1 MYEKYAIVDTEGSGL
16 FDYKKPADAP
26 GQPRMAAIG
35 LILCNEVLEIE
46 EEHGF
51 LIKPEGW
58 VFDDECDAAKIN
70 GLTHARLMA
79 EGVDVREPL
88 RLYGAAIDQRR
99 IVGGFNVPHD
109 LKTLRAELRYVGFPD
124 RFMQTRHICVM
135 QGCRKEVDARTV
147 DGKKKAPKLAE
158 ACAHFGIE
166 QASGHTGIGDAHSA
180 LAILRKLRDLGQMP
194 AYIDPWDKGKPK
206 TPLPSSEPRENLYL
220 RENK

>member
-1 MYEKYAIVDTEGSGL
+1 MNYICVDTEGNGL

-26 GQPRMAAIG
+26 GQPRMAAVG
-35 LILCNEVLEIE
+35 LILCNEALEIE

-58 VFDDECDAAKIN
+58 TFDDESEAAKVN

-99 IVGGFNVPHD
+99 IVVGFNVSHD

-124 RFMQTRHICVM
+124 RYMQTRYIDCM
-135 QGCRKEVDARTV
+135 NGCRKQVDARTA

-158 ACAHFGIE
+158 ACTYFGIE
-166 QASGHTGIGDAHSA
+166 QDSGHTGIGDAHSA

-194 AYIDPWDKGKPK
+194 AFTDPYDRGSK
-206 TPLPSSEPRENLYL
+206 
-220 RENK
+220 